1 MKSLSVSTSERF
13 TLALATLEYGR
24 THGSFAALHRPC
36 CEHFVADAAW
46 STRTPPADA
55 HRAASATMNPS

>member
-1 MKSLSVSTSERF
+1 MKSLSISTSERF
-13 TLALATLEYGR
+13 CVALATLEHGR

-46 STRTPPADA
+46 ITGTPPADER
-55 HRAASATMNPS
+55 HAASATLTLS